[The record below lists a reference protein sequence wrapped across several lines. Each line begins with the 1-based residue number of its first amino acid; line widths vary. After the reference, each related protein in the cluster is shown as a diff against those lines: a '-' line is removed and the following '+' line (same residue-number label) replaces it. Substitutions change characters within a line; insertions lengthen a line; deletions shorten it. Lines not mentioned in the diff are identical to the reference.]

1 MKQEFITDDDKLL
14 AIALKRMAHLNPQ
27 TLITQTQVDKEFGF
41 SLSDYENTNDVEFE
55 QYLDIKMARTSCI
68 KDILALLLLF
78 TFFFSAG
85 ADAF

>member
-27 TLITQTQVDKEFGF
+27 PLITQTQVDKEFGF

-55 QYLDIKMARTSCI
+55 
-68 KDILALLLLF
+68 
-78 TFFFSAG
+78 
-85 ADAF
+85 